1 MGLDLKGIF
10 KKDDEALIVDR
21 KKQAIQG
28 LIILS
33 VIVAVLLVA
42 LVVLKNLG
50 NVDETRRLAITK
62 DIQNIQNY
70 IKTVSND
77 AKADP
82 DFVYPGTS
90 LENEPITKVI
100 NGVTEEYR
108 YGYYLLKPEDYKD
121 NPVALNITNEDYIVN
136 YDTYDVV
143 NVNGIKYNKAMYYS
157 VDDLVAI
164 ENGLPIPSRNTIV
177 IKVADD
183 MQKLHTNP
191 NANFKLAGNID
202 MSVYAAG
209 EGWKPVEN
217 FSGRL
222 DGRGY
227 TISNLT
233 INRPTQSYVGLFKE
247 ITSRS
252 SVSNVTFTNVN
263 ITGENYTGVLAG
275 TMTGNIQNI
284 IINGGNV
291 TGGNRVGGLVG
302 SHQVGTISKCK
313 VILDTVAGQDEVGGA
328 VGIFNSGRIQEVS
341 LNCANMYA
349 LTSVGGFAGSAAATS
364 TSYLHECSA
373 TTSISA
379 RENIGGLIGKVEM
392 LSNNKLDILDCYAK
406 GTITDGENNMG
417 GLIGSLRTTAGT
429 NLSLIDSYT
438 SYSILNKGE
447 TSGGCVGYSNV
458 SVSSPTSIVDVY
470 WEKNLAVGEVL
481 NSVGTMAIVTTPLN
495 FQDKSSDEMR
505 YRTTFAN
512 WNFDVW
518 AINERVDTPYL
529 KFENGF
535 KQYVEN
541 SGDKR

>member
-1 MGLDLKGIF
+1 MGLDLKDIF
-10 KKDDEALIVDR
+10 KKDDETLIVDR
-21 KKQAIQG
+21 RKQAIQG

-33 VIVAVLLVA
+33 IIVAVLLVL
-42 LVVLKNLG
+42 LVFVKNLG
-50 NVDETRRLAITK
+50 DVDETRRLAITK

-77 AKADP
+77 AKSDP

-90 LENEPITKVI
+90 LENNPITKVI

-108 YGYYLLKPEDYKD
+108 YGYYLLNPEDYKN
-121 NPVALNITNEDYIVN
+121 NPVALNVNGEQYIVN

-143 NVNGIKYNKAMYYS
+143 NVSGIKYNKAMYYS

-164 ENGLPIPSRNTIV
+164 ENSQPIPSRNTVV
-177 IKVADD
+177 IKVAED
-183 MQKLHTNP
+183 MRKLHDYP
-191 NANFKLAGNID
+191 SANFKLAGNID

-217 FSGRL
+217 FSGRF

-247 ITSRS
+247 ITSTA
-252 SVSNVTFTNVN
+252 SVINLTFTNVN

-284 IINGGNV
+284 IISGGSV

-313 VILDTVAGQDEVGGA
+313 VVLGTVAGQDEVGGA
-328 VGIFNSGRIQEVS
+328 VGVFNSGTIQEVS
-341 LNCANMYA
+341 LNCDNMYA
-349 LTSVGGFAGSAAATS
+349 LSSVGGFVGSAAAS
-364 TSYLHECSA
+364 GTSYLHECSA
-373 TTSISA
+373 VTSISG
-379 RENIGGLIGKVEM
+379 RESIGGLIGKVEM
-392 LSNNKLDILDCYAK
+392 LSNNKLDIMDCYAK
-406 GTITDGENNMG
+406 GTITDGEQNMG

-429 NLSLIDSYT
+429 NLSLVDLYT
-438 SYSILNKGE
+438 AYSILNKGE

-458 SVSSPTSIVDVY
+458 SVSSPTSIVDVF

-481 NSVGTMAIVTTPLN
+481 NSVGTVASGTTPLN
-495 FQDKSSDEMR
+495 FQDKTSDEMR
-505 YRTTFAN
+505 YRSTFAN
-512 WNFDVW
+512 WNFDIW
-518 AINERVDTPYL
+518 GINERVDTPYL

-535 KQYVEN
+535 KQYAEQV
-541 SGDKR
+541 KKK